1 MPEEKQHAWPD
12 HYRYIDEISPEGV
25 TIACQRFVVLRESE
39 QCYWITRDR
48 NAGWAEKWVA
58 EGRKSP
64 HIKRV
69 LKESSGRRFA
79 YPDKAKALNSYK
91 VRKRRQLGHA
101 ELALERAK
109 TALEDLKGVDT
120 IDDERLCSGGDFIK
134 ELNWEDY

>member
-1 MPEEKQHAWPD
+1 MPAEKQPAWPD
-12 HYRYIDEISPEGV
+12 HFRYIDEISPHGV
-25 TIACQRFVVLRESE
+25 SIVCLRFVVVRESE

-48 NAGWAEKWVA
+48 NIVWAKTFVA

-79 YPDKAKALNSYK
+79 YPDKAKALHSYK

-101 ELALERAK
+101 QLAMERAK
-109 TALEDLKGVDT
+109 TALEDLREVDA
-120 IDDERLCSGGDFIK
+120 IADKRLCAGGDFIK